1 MTDIIFI
8 EGLRIPALIGVHARE
23 RLAPQTLVLDVRIRF
38 ETHIAALSD
47 SLIDA
52 LDYEAV
58 AQRLADFVTQTEYVL
73 VETLAEA
80 CADLI
85 LTEFGAHG
93 VRLKISKPE
102 ALANAT
108 AVGVE
113 IERGSLVE

>member
-1 MTDIIFI
+1 MDTLFI

-38 ETHIAALSD
+38 ETRIAALSD

-80 CADLI
+80 CAELI
-85 LTEFGAHG
+85 LNEFGAHG
-93 VRLKISKPE
+93 VHLKVSKPE
-102 ALANAT
+102 ALPNAT

-113 IERGSLVE
+113 IERGSLGE